1 MPENESDNNN
11 NNNNTSSVINF
22 ACFIIGILV
31 LANTNLDTWDEVGHK
46 CYIDFIILTI
56 SATFSVIV
64 LICGGVCLTMCSKN
78 ETLLSCIGFSVPM
91 IMLLSAYALM
101 GIIWHEDPEHSV
113 LFFKQFWTEWAF
125 DIPKGTSGVTYF
137 RMGDVV
143 IRIYSTIMILLTFM
157 MPCII
162 PVVITLLKASSEPTL
177 PITSTGLGSF

>member
-1 MPENESDNNN
+1 MSMPENESNNN
-11 NNNNTSSVINF
+11 SSSIIPF

-31 LANTNLDTWDEVGHK
+31 LANTSLDTWDEVGHQ
-46 CYIDFIILTI
+46 CYINYILFTL
-56 SATFSVIV
+56 SASLAVIV

-78 ETLLSCIGFSVPM
+78 ETLLSCIGFSVPV
-91 IMLLSAYALM
+91 IFLLTAYALM

-143 IRIYSTIMILLTFM
+143 IRIYSTFMILLTFA

>member
-1 MPENESDNNN
+1 MPENESNNN
-11 NNNNTSSVINF
+11 SSSIIPFV
-22 ACFIIGILV
+22 CFIIGILV
-31 LANTNLDTWDEVGHK
+31 LVNTSLDTWDEVGHK

-78 ETLLSCIGFSVPM
+78 ETLLSCIGFSVPI

-143 IRIYSTIMILLTFM
+143 IRIYSTTMILLTFM

-162 PVVITLLKASSEPTL
+162 PVVITLIRASFSREPTL
-177 PITSTGLGSF
+177 PMTSTGIGSF

>member
-1 MPENESDNNN
+1 MPENESDNN

-31 LANTNLDTWDEVGHK
+31 LANTSLDTWDEVGHK

-113 LFFKQFWTEWAF
+113 LFYKEFWTEWAF

-143 IRIYSTIMILLTFM
+143 IRIYSTTMILLTFM

-177 PITSTGLGSF
+177 PITSNGLGSF